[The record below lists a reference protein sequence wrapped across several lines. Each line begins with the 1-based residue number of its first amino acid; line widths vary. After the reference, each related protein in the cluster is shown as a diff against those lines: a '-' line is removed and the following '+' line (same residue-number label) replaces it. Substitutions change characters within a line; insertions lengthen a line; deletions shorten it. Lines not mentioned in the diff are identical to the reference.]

1 MSYLD
6 PSSDGNW
13 SRRAMLKLSACAS
26 VGTVSLFN
34 TMMNLRQIS
43 AAVEAATSDT
53 DFKALVCVFLYGG
66 NDASNML
73 IPMDPTQYDLYR
85 QWRSVL
91 ALPSESLLTLD
102 AYNDDGRELGMHP
115 AMPGISSLFA
125 EEKAAVIQNVGT
137 LYAPATLSDYRNR
150 TSAIPPHLFSHN
162 DQQVLWQTSVAGEI
176 AFEQTGWGGRMAD
189 LLNSTYNQDNVSMNI
204 SLDGANFFQTGETIL
219 PFRVGPGG
227 NEQYYLGNGNG
238 DSDEQRYA
246 VFRRLLER
254 QHANLMEQTFA
265 DLSNRAIQD
274 SDKISTALEG
284 TAAYPEIPTSRLG
297 EQLRTV
303 AKLIEA
309 RAALGMRRQ
318 IYFCA
323 TGGFDTHGPQLD
335 SHAGLLGGV
344 DSALS
349 GFYRALEAQGT
360 QSGVTTF
367 TASDFG
373 RTFDSNGRGSDHGWG
388 SHHVVIGDDVVG
400 KNLYGTYPD
409 LALTSNPL
417 DTGRG
422 RWLPTTSVDQYGA
435 TMAKWFG
442 VPDSRL
448 NEIFPNLHRFN
459 DRDLGFMKAGV

>member
-1 MSYLD
+1 MSFLTNGSQD
-6 PSSDGNW
+6 KHW

-26 VGTVSLFN
+26 VGTTSLLN
-34 TMMNLRQIS
+34 TMINLRQVS
-43 AAVEAATSDT
+43 AAVNLQNGED
-53 DFKALVCVFLYGG
+53 DFKALVCVFMYGG

-73 IPMDPTQYDLYR
+73 IPRDPAQYDLYTK
-85 QWRSVL
+85 WRSVL
-91 ALPSESLLTLD
+91 SLPSESLLSLD
-102 AYNDDGRELGMHP
+102 AYNDDGREMGMHP
-115 AMPGISSLFA
+115 SMPGLAKLFS
-125 EEKAAVIQNVGT
+125 EEKAAVVQNLGT
-137 LYAPATLSDYRNR
+137 LYAPATLADYRNR

-162 DQQVLWQTSVAGEI
+162 DQQVLWQTNVAGDV

-189 LLNSTYNQDNVSMNI
+189 LLNSSYNQDNVSMLV
-204 SLDGANFFQTGETIL
+204 SLDGANFFQTGETLL

-227 NEQYYLGNGNG
+227 NAAYYLGQGNKAT
-238 DSDEQRYA
+238 DEGRDA

-254 QHANLMEQTFA
+254 QHSNLMEQTFA
-265 DLSNRAIQD
+265 DLSSRAIRD
-274 SDKISTALEG
+274 ADKISTAIEG
-284 TAAYPEIPTSRLG
+284 TADYAEIPDSRLG
-297 EQLRTV
+297 NQLRTV

-318 IYFCA
+318 VYFCA

-344 DSALS
+344 DAALT
-349 GFYRALEAQGT
+349 GFYRALESEGR

-388 SHHVVIGDDVVG
+388 SHHVVIGDDVNG
-400 KNLYGTYPD
+400 RNLYGEYPD
-409 LALTSNPL
+409 LVFDNNPL

-442 VPDSRL
+442 VPDSQL
-448 NEIFPNLHRFN
+448 NEVFPNLHRFPT
-459 DRDLGFMKAGV
+459 RDLGFMKVG

>member
-1 MSYLD
+1 MSFLHNND
-6 PSSDGNW
+6 SKW

-26 VGTVSLFN
+26 VGTTSLLN
-34 TMMNLRQIS
+34 TMMSLRQVS
-43 AAVEAATSDT
+43 AAVESTADDN

-73 IPMDPTQYDLYR
+73 IPMDPTQYDLYT

-115 AMPGISSLFA
+115 SMPGISSLFA

-150 TSAIPPHLFSHN
+150 SSAIPPHLFSHN
-162 DQQVLWQTSVAGEI
+162 DQQVLWQTNVAGDV
-176 AFEQTGWGGRMAD
+176 AFEQTGWGGRIAD
-189 LLNSTYNQDNVSMNI
+189 LLNSSYNQDNVTMHI

-219 PFRVGPGG
+219 PFRVGAGG
-227 NEQYYLGNGNG
+227 NEQYYLGNGG
-238 DSDEQRYA
+238 KATDEERYA

-265 DLSNRAIQD
+265 DLSNRAIRD
-274 SDKISTALEG
+274 SDKISNALEG
-284 TAAYPEIPTSRLG
+284 TAEYPEIPNSRLG
-297 EQLRTV
+297 QQLRTV

-344 DSALS
+344 DAALT

-400 KNLYGTYPD
+400 KNLYGEYPD
-409 LALTSNPL
+409 LAIDNNPL

-442 VPDSRL
+442 VPESQL
-448 NEIFPNLHRFN
+448 NDVFPNLHRFSN
-459 DRDLGFMKAGV
+459 RDLGFMKSV

>member
-1 MSYLD
+1 
-6 PSSDGNW
+6 
-13 SRRAMLKLSACAS
+13 MLKLSACAS
-26 VGTVSLFN
+26 VGTTSLLN
-34 TMMNLRQIS
+34 TMMSLRQVS
-43 AAVEAATSDT
+43 AAVEASTSDQ

-73 IPMDPTQYDLYR
+73 IPMDPTQYDLYT

-115 AMPGISSLFA
+115 SMPGIASLFE

-137 LYAPATLSDYRNR
+137 LYAPATLDDYRQR

-162 DQQVLWQTSVAGEI
+162 DQQVLWQTNVAGDV

-189 LLNSTYNQDNVSMNI
+189 LLNASYNQDNVSMLV
-204 SLDGANFFQTGETIL
+204 SLDGANFFQTGETLL
-219 PFRVGPGG
+219 PFRVGAGG
-227 NEQYYLGNGNG
+227 NEQYYLGNGN
-238 DSDEQRYA
+238 SSFDESRYQT
-246 VFRRLLER
+246 FRRLLDKP
-254 QHANLMEQTFA
+254 HANLMEQTFA
-265 DLSNRAIQD
+265 DLSNRAIRD
-274 SDKISTALEG
+274 SDKISAAIDG
-284 TAAYPEIPTSRLG
+284 TADYPEIPESRLG

-335 SHAGLLGGV
+335 SHSGLLGGV

-388 SHHVVIGDDVVG
+388 SHHVVIGDDVIG
-400 KNLYGTYPD
+400 KNLYGNYPD
-409 LALTSNPL
+409 LALNNNPL

-442 VPDSRL
+442 VPDSML
-448 NEIFPNLHRFN
+448 NEVFPNLHRF
-459 DRDLGFMKAGV
+459 DGRDLGFMKSV